1 MTKRRIILYIATSLD
16 GFIADNNGD
25 IDWLSTNVDN
35 SEIDTSYEDFY
46 QHVDTVIL
54 GRTTYDQVT
63 QVLSPDNYPYSD
75 SISYILTSRP
85 GNNNEKLIFTD
96 QPVVEIVNNLK
107 QTNGGDVFIVGG
119 ASIIQPLVEANLIDE
134 YQLAT
139 IPVILGEGIP
149 LFKPIKEPLGLH
161 VKNVSTVNNI
171 VYRTYVKN

>member
-1 MTKRRIILYIATSLD
+1 MAKRKIILYIATSLD
-16 GFIADNNGD
+16 GFIADRNGN
-25 IDWLSTNVDN
+25 IDWLSTNVDS

-46 QHVDTVIL
+46 QQVDTVIL

-75 SISYILTSRP
+75 STSYVLTSRP
-85 GNNNEKLIFTD
+85 GESAESIIFTD

-107 QTNGGDVFIVGG
+107 QTNGGNVFIVGG

-149 LFKPIKEPLGLH
+149 LFKSIKEPVGLQI
-161 VKNVSTVNNI
+161 KNISTVNNV